1 MTFFAKRKKD
11 GWLSLSPMPE
21 GVCVA
26 HIARSASGKPR
37 VAYCEYRREQ
47 LENDDDLKA
56 LSADLELRKHHCI
69 AVLNSNEY
77 QLLQVEAPKVPA
89 AEIKQ
94 AVRWQLKELIDY
106 SVDNATIDVLDIPP
120 AAGNTGRQHYLYVVA
135 ARNDVIRGRIE
146 RYMERHGVGLEV
158 IDIPE
163 MAQRNIAALLEQ
175 QGRGLATLSFGPAG
189 GLLTFTFSGELYH
202 ARQIDI
208 GLAQLQTDDDDR
220 QAVLF
225 ERVSLELQR
234 SLDNFE
240 RQFPYISI
248 SRLVLAPFPGREAF
262 REFLQTNL
270 YLQVDTFELSDIFD
284 FDQAVRLDDLAMQAS
299 LLSALGAALR
309 EGKPA

>member
-1 MTFFAKRKKD
+1 MTFFAKRKTD
-11 GWLSLSPMPE
+11 GWLSLAPMPE

-26 HIARSASGKPR
+26 RIARSTSGKPR

-47 LENDDDLKA
+47 LDNDADLKA
-56 LSADLELRKHHCI
+56 LAADLELSKHHCI
-69 AVLNSNEY
+69 AVLNPNEY

-120 AAGNTGRQHYLYVVA
+120 AAGNTGRPHYLYVVA
-135 ARNDVIRGRIE
+135 ARNDVIQGRIE
-146 RYMERHGVGLEV
+146 HYMERHGVGLEV

-189 GLLTFTFSGELYH
+189 GLLTFTFAGELYH

-208 GLAQLQTDDDDR
+208 GLAQFQTDDHDR

-299 LLSALGAALR
+299 LLPALGAALR

>member
-1 MTFFAKRKKD
+1 MNLFAKRKKD
-11 GWLSLSPMPE
+11 GWLALAPMPD

-26 HIARSASGKPR
+26 RIAHSTSGKPR
-37 VAYCEYRREQ
+37 VAYCEYRRER

-56 LSADLELRKHHCI
+56 LSADLELKKHHCTTL
-69 AVLNSNEY
+69 LNSNEY

-120 AAGNTGRQHYLYVVA
+120 AAGNTMRQHYLYVVA
-135 ARNDVIRGRIE
+135 ARNDVIRSRIE
-146 RYMERHGVGLEV
+146 RHMERNGAGLEA

-189 GLLTFTFSGELYH
+189 GLLTFTFAGELYH

-208 GLAQLQTDDDDR
+208 GLAQFQTDDSER
-220 QAVLF
+220 QAALF

-240 RQFPYISI
+240 RQFPYVSI

-262 REFLQTNL
+262 REFLHSYL

-284 FDQAVRLDDLAMQAS
+284 FDQAVRLGDPAMQAS
-299 LLSALGAALR
+299 LLPALGAALR
-309 EGKPA
+309 EGKPV